1 MFQKDVK
8 ITAEQGLHTRPASQ
22 FAKAAKG
29 YDAEVMVS
37 ANGKSAKATSLLKL
51 QTLGLTQGTMMTISA
66 EGPQAQEAVE
76 QLAALVAELE

>member
-22 FAKAAKG
+22 FAKAAKAC
-29 YDAEVMVS
+29 DAEVMVS